1 MSNFSMA
8 RLRPLNMPLLRAAET
23 HGRRLD
29 ATAIKRKVRDE
40 PSLTWVPDGV
50 EGDALALPDRL
61 ADHVAGAL
69 VPAGKTKA
77 QHMLVKLP
85 ASVPVETREQAQAA
99 LELIV
104 QFAQDTFG
112 GAAVFSARMDRDER
126 SLNSVDVFLAPR
138 YEKVTKRAS
147 KQAVS
152 MTRFTKML
160 VEKHAVVIEQDSAR
174 GSMSAQGKA
183 LQTELA
189 QWLTGKG
196 YEAERGKPK
205 TAPGDDWVSPEIAG
219 MRIELEKEQ
228 ATLAG
233 KNIEFEQDRAA
244 FDDLVAKVVPNT
256 MQDRTEAKR
265 LLAEAAQIKLDAQ
278 AATRKVRSDAAARIR
293 QTRKVARDRIRARV
307 EKSIA
312 DARTVQRDRN
322 QLDIETGLVEAA
334 KRKVVKEQATVSR
347 QATLLAGLIEKLE
360 PMFAVVARA
369 HERLQHAP
377 DQVRRW
383 LDSNDRVGESVKTVG
398 PTVAQATEILRSL
411 VKRPQVTQP
420 VPADEIDM
428 ATLAAARD
436 GKNGLDA

>member
-40 PSLTWVPDGV
+40 ASLTWVPDGV
-50 EGDALALPDRL
+50 EGDPLALPDRL
-61 ADHVAGAL
+61 ADHIVGAL

-189 QWLTGKG
+189 EWLTGKG
-196 YEAERGKPK
+196 YEAQRGKPK

-219 MRIELEKEQ
+219 MRIELEK
-228 ATLAG
+228 
-233 KNIEFEQDRAA
+233 DRAA
-244 FDDLVAKVVPNT
+244 FDDLVAKVVPKT
-256 MQDRTEAKR
+256 MQDRAEAKR

-293 QTRKVARDRIRARV
+293 KTRKVARDRIRDRD

-322 QLDIETGLVEAA
+322 RLDVETGRVEAA
-334 KRKVVKEQATVSR
+334 MRKVMKDQAVVS
-347 QATLLAGLIEKLE
+347 GLIGKLE
-360 PMFAVVARA
+360 PMFAVVARV

-383 LDSNDRVGESVKTVG
+383 LDGEGRVSESVETVG
-398 PTVAQATEILRSL
+398 PIVAQATEFLRKL
-411 VKRPQVTQP
+411 VKRPQVAQL
-420 VPADEIDM
+420 VPAEEVDV
-428 ATLAAARD
+428 ATLAIARD
-436 GKNGLDA
+436 GKNGRDA

>member
-40 PSLTWVPDGV
+40 ASLTWVPDGV
-50 EGDALALPDRL
+50 EGDPLALPDRL
-61 ADHVAGAL
+61 ADHIVGAL

-189 QWLTGKG
+189 EWLTGKG
-196 YEAERGKPK
+196 YEAQRGKPK

-219 MRIELEKEQ
+219 MRIELEK
-228 ATLAG
+228 
-233 KNIEFEQDRAA
+233 DRAA
-244 FDDLVAKVVPNT
+244 FDDLVAKVVPKT
-256 MQDRTEAKR
+256 MQDRAEAKR

-293 QTRKVARDRIRARV
+293 KTRKVARDRIRDRD

-322 QLDIETGLVEAA
+322 RLDVETGRVEAA
-334 KRKVVKEQATVSR
+334 MRKVMKDQAVVS
-347 QATLLAGLIEKLE
+347 GLIGKLE
-360 PMFAVVARA
+360 PMFAVVARV

-383 LDSNDRVGESVKTVG
+383 LDGEGRVGESVETVG
-398 PTVAQATEILRSL
+398 PIVAQATEFLRKL
-411 VKRPQVTQP
+411 VKRPQVAQL
-420 VPADEIDM
+420 VPAEEVDV
-428 ATLAAARD
+428 ATLAIARD
-436 GKNGLDA
+436 GKNGRDA

>member
-50 EGDALALPDRL
+50 EGDPLALPDRL

-138 YEKVTKRAS
+138 YEKVTKRDS

-160 VEKHAVVIEQDSAR
+160 VEKHAIVIEQDSAR

-196 YEAERGKPK
+196 YEAARGKPK

-219 MRIELEKEQ
+219 MRIELEK
-228 ATLAG
+228 
-233 KNIEFEQDRAA
+233 
-244 FDDLVAKVVPNT
+244 
-256 MQDRTEAKR
+256 DRTKFQDWATAEAIAIVEKSAAASSMLDAAR
-265 LLAEAAQIKLDAQ
+265 IEATQIIADAKKAAEAEAARILQETKAEAERNAKAVVEDREAALASATAAFALERKALDVEQ
-278 AATRKVRSDAAARIR
+278 AVTDAKSRRLDTQSSRLAALIAELEPVVTGFRNLPAMVKQAIDQDGVVGRMADAAGRLIDRGRVAL
-293 QTRKVARDRIRARV
+293 TRGPTKTSVPATAPVPIDDEI
-307 EKSIA
+307 
-312 DARTVQRDRN
+312 DA
-322 QLDIETGLVEAA
+322 
-334 KRKVVKEQATVSR
+334 
-347 QATLLAGLIEKLE
+347 ATLLA
-360 PMFAVVARA
+360 
-369 HERLQHAP
+369 
-377 DQVRRW
+377 
-383 LDSNDRVGESVKTVG
+383 
-398 PTVAQATEILRSL
+398 
-411 VKRPQVTQP
+411 
-420 VPADEIDM
+420 
-428 ATLAAARD
+428 AAA
-436 GKNGLDA
+436 KTNGRG